1 MQCHRAVTLRMRKQ
15 FVAWRDKWA
24 AQNVVSD
31 AEKATTNWL
40 LGKGDHLDFKP
51 QMRTV
56 RLVKNVEHKAPFG
69 ALVKYHVEYDKS
81 WSPSIFSFC
90 FWPNLLFLNFFFAY
104 LKKNEENTI
113 KKTFWGGCY
122 TLCPIAKIRYFFL
135 IFLFLPSP
143 TLIACL
149 IFFLTWTGH
158 REIRQ

>member
-90 FWPNLLFLNFFFAY
+90 FWPNLLFLNFFFC
-104 LKKNEENTI
+104 LFKKNEENTI
-113 KKTFWGGCY
+113 KKRFEEAVILFVQLQKFVISFWFFSF
-122 TLCPIAKIRYFFL
+122 CPPQPWLRVWYFF
-135 IFLFLPSP
+135 
-143 TLIACL
+143 
-149 IFFLTWTGH
+149 
-158 REIRQ
+158 